1 MLERLALL
9 TALLMTPG
17 VASADAASPPLVN
30 IAQGVQYT
38 LSPAPNYKLCTDPGD
53 RIQLTDGQS
62 TKNYFW
68 TQPGTVGWTNA
79 PFATITLDLGRVE
92 PISGVAF
99 TTAAGAAGVTWP
111 LAVNVLVS
119 DDGKTYR
126 DAGDLVSMDLKAHG
140 VWPEKYAIRRLVTQE
155 LKTRG
160 RYVQFV
166 AIPRAGGSY
175 LFVDEVEV
183 FRGPKDYLALD
194 LSDQPV
200 TNAKTVFEAG
210 RIQRAVAHRFLAD
223 ASALQDA
230 IAAAKLDETVRNR
243 LTRKLAEIR
252 RQLDG
257 QRVTGGLSFQAV
269 LPIGPT
275 HAKLFELQAELWR
288 SLGHAP
294 LAAWAPAAWDPVELI
309 ALPPQ
314 NASGRIEVHTMRGEY
329 RAAALNLA
337 NSTDRPMTVRLHF
350 RGLPQAP
357 RPGYVTLHE
366 VTWTDTSHGTPVA
379 AALPQ
384 AATVDGGWTVTVLP
398 GLIQQ
403 VWLTFQ
409 VTDLEPG
416 KFAGALVAEA
426 PGAASLATAAQL
438 TVWPL
443 DFPAKTALYLG
454 GWSYT
459 NGKGA
464 YGVTAENRPA
474 FLEHLQSH
482 FVNAPWTRGSAMLN
496 SKVSDGNPPK
506 VELKTEE
513 FDDWIRQW
521 PKAQR
526 YMVFLSVG
534 GSFAGAKIHTPAF
547 DRCVGAWI
555 SAWTGHLGTKGIAP
569 ERLAV
574 LLHDEPHEGTDVAPL
589 IAWAKAMRAAEP
601 RVIIWE
607 DPTYRD
613 PTKAPPEMFDV
624 CTVLCPN
631 RPMWLA
637 SGKPFEQFYLDQQ
650 RRGRTLE
657 LYSCSGPARLL
668 DPYSYY
674 RLQAWHCWQLGATA
688 SYFWAFGDNGRASS
702 WNDYLAT
709 HGPYTPLFLDG
720 TRVVAGKQME
730 AIRESVEDYEY
741 FVMLRKAVDRAKT
754 ARRTDD
760 AITKAELLLSAATQ
774 EVLRAPEADKIH
786 WHDSKDRTKADAVRV
801 RILEALSTLK

>member
-1 MLERLALL
+1 MLKRLALL
-9 TALLMTPG
+9 TALLIAPA
-17 VASADAASPPLVN
+17 VAFADVASPPLVN
-30 IAQGVQYT
+30 IAQGVSYK
-38 LSPAPNYKLCTDPGD
+38 LSPAPNYKLCTDPDD
-53 RIQLTDGQS
+53 RIQLTDGKS

-68 TQPGTVGWTNA
+68 TQPGTVGWTNV
-79 PFATITLDLGRVE
+79 PYATITLDLGRVE

-99 TTAAGAAGVTWP
+99 TTAAGRANVTWP

-126 DAGDLVSMDLKAHG
+126 DAGDLVSLDLKAHG
-140 VWPEKYAIRRLVTQE
+140 AWPEDYAIRRLVTNE

-166 AIPRAGGSY
+166 AIPPAGGSY

-200 TNAKTVFEAG
+200 TNAKTVFEQG

-230 IAAAKLDETVRNR
+230 IAAAKLDEAVRAR

-252 RQLDG
+252 RQLDSEP
-257 QRVTGGLSFQAV
+257 VTGGPSFQAV

-294 LAAWAPAAWDPVELI
+294 LTAWAPAAWDPVDLI

-314 NASGRIEVHTMRGEY
+314 NARGRIEVHTMRGEY

-357 RPGYVTLHE
+357 RPSYVTLHE

-379 AALPQ
+379 AALPE

-409 VTDLEPG
+409 VTDLAPG
-416 KFAGALVAEA
+416 KFAGTLVAEA
-426 PGAASLATAAQL
+426 PGAGSLATPAQL
-438 TVWPL
+438 AVWPL
-443 DFPAKTALYLG
+443 DFPAKTTLYLG

-474 FLEHLQSH
+474 FLEHLQSR
-482 FVNAPWTRGSAMLN
+482 FVNAPWAGGRVMRN
-496 SKVSDGNPPK
+496 CKVSDGNPPK
-506 VELKTEE
+506 VELNTEE

-521 PKAQR
+521 PKAER
-526 YMVFLSVG
+526 YMVFLSIS
-534 GSFAGAKIHTPAF
+534 GSFAGKKINTPAF

-555 SAWTGHLGTKGIAP
+555 SAWTRHLGTKGIAP

-589 IAWAKAMRAAEP
+589 IAWAKAIRAAEP

-624 CTVLCPN
+624 CTILCPN

-637 SGKPFEQFYLDQQ
+637 GGKPFERFYLDQQ

-657 LYSCSGPARLL
+657 FYSCSGPARLL

-688 SYFWAFGDNGRASS
+688 SYFWAFGDNSRVSS

-709 HGPYTPLFLDG
+709 HGPFTPLFLDD

-741 FVMLRKAVDRAKT
+741 FVMLRKAVDQAK
-754 ARRTDD
+754 AAGRTGD
-760 AITKAELLLSAATQ
+760 AVAKAELLLSAAAK
-774 EVLRAPEADKIH
+774 EVLQAPEADKLR

-801 RILEALSTLK
+801 KILEALSALK